1 MLFEAIIKAWLREPL
16 CGVCPVDPAWRPYRQ
31 FESPLPHQRD
41 APGLCK
47 ISSSQFFS
55 SSLTSVLTRFSD
67 STQTSREV
75 RFGPRSGHHDR
86 AETCPLTGAQR
97 TQTRRLHC
105 RFMTWSL
112 AAMPQELE
120 HASGHR
126 WQIVLAW
133 PERVRIV
140 LQQGCVEAGWQAT
153 PLPELSRAQ

>member
-1 MLFEAIIKAWLREPL
+1 
-16 CGVCPVDPAWRPYRQ
+16 
-31 FESPLPHQRD
+31 
-41 APGLCK
+41 
-47 ISSSQFFS
+47 
-55 SSLTSVLTRFSD
+55 
-67 STQTSREV
+67 
-75 RFGPRSGHHDR
+75 
-86 AETCPLTGAQR
+86 
-97 TQTRRLHC
+97 
-105 RFMTWSL
+105 MTWSL